1 MKRRKWMLLLQ
12 MAAVLALAT
21 GLAAPVQAAEVD
33 TARGTSLTI
42 AFAEDDAADVQ
53 KTRRAG
59 GKAGDHRPFGQLAR
73 RVDLG
78 QVLLGRFG
86 DVGEQKRGHASVVV
100 HLHLNSIK
108 LSGKVKRL

>member
-1 MKRRKWMLLLQ
+1 MRQ
-12 MAAVLALAT
+12 ALT
-21 GLAAPVQAAEVD
+21 HQGSEN
-33 TARGTSLTI
+33 
-42 AFAEDDAADVQ
+42 AADVQ